1 MRTRMRTARR
11 MNNGILAIEI
21 DSRMVFTELYGGL
34 QDTKPV
40 EKWPWTRVRRVTGGN
55 VPLCEEL
62 LLPIICIPATSDC
75 GGGSERGTAAFRR
88 LLVL

>member
-1 MRTRMRTARR
+1 MRTRMTTARR

-21 DSRMVFTELYGGL
+21 HSRNGLYGALWRPPRYEASGEMAFD
-34 QDTKPV
+34 QG
-40 EKWPWTRVRRVTGGN
+40 EAGHRRQYTT
-55 VPLCEEL
+55 
-62 LLPIICIPATSDC
+62 IICIPATSDC